1 MVFCFFVWH
10 VCTCSPNEALIL
22 VLFCIGVNLGIRALH
37 PLTGQPVPVFAA
49 DYVVS
54 EYGTKAVMGVPGHDL
69 RDELFAEQNHLPITI
84 TAEDSTES
92 GEKIL
97 CNSDKVRSNQNIL
110 SNNQFFV

>member
-1 MVFCFFVWH
+1 M
-10 VCTCSPNEALIL
+10 CSPNEALIL
-22 VLFCIGVNLGIRALH
+22 VLFCVGVNLGIRALH

-97 CNSDKVRSNQNIL
+97 CNSDKVRT
-110 SNNQFFV
+110 